1 MSEMIK
7 RYTKKEFNTEEP
19 YQLLYEL
26 RDDGWKYMQT
36 LNELAD
42 NAQEVGFTNFK
53 SMVKAF
59 MQQHEDYVGAG
70 SAINNVT
77 DFKDQPIELFTGD
90 WIADDA
96 GIMRRNEK
104 QGMNIACTHPILPI
118 ERLVNIEDETVRL
131 KIAYRWRGKQWR
143 TIIANKSQLYSA
155 GEIKKLADK
164 DISVSDKNASFLVEY
179 LQAVED
185 LNHDIIPEKQS
196 VSHLGWTK
204 CGDFSPYMGNIEFDG
219 ADNFRRIFK
228 AVHREGDFETW
239 LEVVKSVRKTNSPA
253 RIALASSFASVLIK
267 AIGKLNFIVH
277 FWGGSEVGKTVALLL
292 ATSVWADPNDDGNYM
307 QTFNGTPVG
316 LELLAGFMNNFPLI
330 LDEFQLVKD
339 KKSFEY
345 SVYLLT
351 EGIGKTRGA
360 KAGGLQDTATWRNCS
375 ITSGESP
382 ITHESIGGGAVNRI
396 IEVECKEKLFEDAPE
411 LLEVIRKNYGHAGKL
426 FVEFLDGAEAR
437 EEAKKLYKL
446 FYGEIGAEITE
457 KQSMAAAL
465 ILTADALATKWI
477 FCDNRALTV
486 QDINKYLKNKES
498 VDSGRRG
505 YEYVYGYCVENAGR
519 FQIGADVCYG
529 KMDDEELDV
538 IGTTFNRICE
548 DGGFSPKAVIAWL
561 DKQGMLH
568 KGKDGKAQKT
578 VKVNKKPVR
587 CVCIDLRDEESRARN
602 GFVDIGD
609 EEPPFK

>member
-185 LNHDIIPEKQS
+185 LNHDIIPEKTVCKPS
-196 VSHLGWTK
+196 WMDK
-204 CGDFSPYMGNIEFDG
+204 
-219 ADNFRRIFK
+219 
-228 AVHREGDFETW
+228 
-239 LEVVKSVRKTNSPA
+239 VR
-253 RIALASSFASVLIK
+253 
-267 AIGKLNFIVH
+267 
-277 FWGGSEVGKTVALLL
+277 
-292 ATSVWADPNDDGNYM
+292 
-307 QTFNGTPVG
+307 G
-316 LELLAGFMNNFPLI
+316 LF
-330 LDEFQLVKD
+330 
-339 KKSFEY
+339 
-345 SVYLLT
+345 SVY
-351 EGIGKTRGA
+351 GK
-360 KAGGLQDTATWRNCS
+360 
-375 ITSGESP
+375 
-382 ITHESIGGGAVNRI
+382 
-396 IEVECKEKLFEDAPE
+396 
-411 LLEVIRKNYGHAGKL
+411 Y
-426 FVEFLDGAEAR
+426 
-437 EEAKKLYKL
+437 
-446 FYGEIGAEITE
+446 
-457 KQSMAAAL
+457 
-465 ILTADALATKWI
+465 
-477 FCDNRALTV
+477 
-486 QDINKYLKNKES
+486 
-498 VDSGRRG
+498 
-505 YEYVYGYCVENAGR
+505 
-519 FQIGADVCYG
+519 
-529 KMDDEELDV
+529 
-538 IGTTFNRICE
+538 
-548 DGGFSPKAVIAWL
+548 
-561 DKQGMLH
+561 
-568 KGKDGKAQKT
+568 
-578 VKVNKKPVR
+578 
-587 CVCIDLRDEESRARN
+587 
-602 GFVDIGD
+602 
-609 EEPPFK
+609 